1 METIHEMS
9 GCGMLSFVLSHCQL
23 IRCVGA
29 SHSNA
34 SLGQA
39 KLDANGHTRVE
50 KLNGA
55 GKGAANRASDISLR
69 SGSLTAGIG
78 RSHLPSWRIAVEI
91 SDLSCLGF

>member
-1 METIHEMS
+1 METIQEMS
-9 GCGMLSFVLSHCQL
+9 GCGMLSFVLRHCQP

-39 KLDANGHTRVE
+39 KLDANGHTKVE

-55 GKGAANRASDISLR
+55 GEGNRTLVS
-69 SGSLTAGIG
+69 TVG
-78 RSHLPSWRIAVEI
+78 RSHSTIEPHPHQEGLV
-91 SDLSCLGF
+91 